1 MIEDMTI
8 RKLASKTQH
17 DCVQRVKNF
26 AAFVGR
32 SPDTATFED
41 VRRYQLHLAS
51 SGVGVSPLNQAVS
64 TLRFFFR
71 VTLKR
76 HDIVEYTHFV
86 HEPRKLP
93 VVLSPEEVARL
104 LDAAPGLKY
113 KAALSV
119 AYGAAF
125 ASILIVR
132 LRTTPLYDITHIV
145 EYKDREGSH
154 ALPLFGAKRLV
165 EWLPRLGEFI
175 QIG

>member
-1 MIEDMTI
+1 
-8 RKLASKTQH
+8 
-17 DCVQRVKNF
+17 VQRVKNF

-51 SGVGVSPLNQAVS
+51 SGVGVSTLNQAVS

-93 VVLSPEEVARL
+93 VVLSPRSVLRHLHGAGIRKPSQKQTKSAWSGLAAKVESIARL
-104 LDAAPGLKY
+104 
-113 KAALSV
+113 
-119 AYGAAF
+119 
-125 ASILIVR
+125 
-132 LRTTPLYDITHIV
+132 
-145 EYKDREGSH
+145 GSDNFPVKMVGDLL
-154 ALPLFGAKRLV
+154 AGR
-165 EWLPRLGEFI
+165 
-175 QIG
+175 